1 MTAMQQIEQL
11 AIEARAHGMTY
22 GEYVE
27 KMKPKMPK
35 PDELKKDGWTNRI
48 AQSKEYKRREGLEVV
63 CCVCGKKIITRSKM
77 TKYCADC
84 KEDLNRTR
92 NRERKRMKSEEIRK
106 QKNNS

>member
-27 KMKPKMPK
+27 KMKPKLPK
-35 PDELKKDGWTNRI
+35 PEGTPKRKEPKTS
-48 AQSKEYKRREGLEVV
+48 AEYKRRDEIEVV
-63 CCVCGKKIITRSKM
+63 CRECGKKFTARSIRAKWC
-77 TKYCADC
+77 KDC
-84 KEDLNRTR
+84 KAERHR
-92 NRERKRMKSEEIRK
+92 EQSRERERKLAEIRK